1 MIATTVTCMIAI
13 LLLHAWLL
21 LLLHVQLLH
30 DWLWY
35 A

>member
-1 MIATTVTCMIAI
+1 MIATIVAYMIAI

-21 LLLHVQLLH
+21 LLLHVQLSH